1 MNKSIEH
8 TRRIRNWP
16 EYNQSLCNRGSI
28 TLWIDEEVVQDWYN
42 EHLTGKPGA
51 SKTYNDLAIVCML
64 SLKSIYRL
72 SLRAVTGLAASIFD
86 LMGVNLAVPDYTTLC
101 RRQRH
106 LDIDLNVSSLSGAAH
121 IVLDS
126 SGLKLYGEG
135 EWSVRQH
142 GANKRRQ
149 WRKIH
154 IGVDAESRQIVAV
167 VLTQNDVGDCEVVE
181 DLLDQVEVEINQVS
195 ADGAYDT
202 WDVYEA
208 IGARGARGV
217 IPPRRGSRIKQHGN
231 SHTPPLDRDE
241 HLRQI
246 RKRGRDAWKQSSG
259 YHQRSL
265 VETTIGRY
273 KRKFG
278 GRLQARRW
286 EHQVTEVALNCALLN
301 RMTHMGLPLY
311 DSG

>member
-1 MNKSIEH
+1 MNKSTED
-8 TRRIRNWP
+8 TRPIRNWG
-16 EYNQSLCNRGSI
+16 EYNQSLCNRGSL
-28 TLWIDEEVVQDWYN
+28 TLWIDEEVLTIWYN

-64 SLKSIYRL
+64 SLKAIYRL
-72 SLRAVTGLAASIFD
+72 SLRGVTGFATSIFD
-86 LMGVNLAVPDYTTLC
+86 LMGVNLASPNYTTLC
-101 RRQRH
+101 RGQRH
-106 LDIDLNVSSLSGAAH
+106 LDINLDVSSLSGGAH

-142 GANKRRQ
+142 GASKPRQ

-154 IGVDAESRQIVAV
+154 IGVDVESRQIVAV
-167 VLTQNDVGDCEVVE
+167 VLTQNDVADCAVASE
-181 DLLDQVEVEINQVS
+181 LLDQVEGEIAQVS

-208 IGARGARGV
+208 IGGRGATGV
-217 IPPRRGSRIKQHGN
+217 IPPRRGSCIKQHGN
-231 SHTPPLDRDE
+231 SHAPPLDRDE

-246 RKRGRDAWKQSSG
+246 RKRGRKKWKQSRG

-273 KRKFG
+273 KKRFG
-278 GRLQARRW
+278 GRLQARCW
-286 EHQVTEVALNCALLN
+286 ENQVSEVWLNSAILN
-301 RMTHMGLPLY
+301 RMTQVGLPLY
-311 DSG
+311 DSR